1 MNREETARKAHR
13 KETTT
18 VEDKQTEKDSDV
30 KPTMGF
36 TLPRVEEKE
45 KKTGNRREPRLL
57 RKVCAASASSR

>member
-1 MNREETARKAHR
+1 MNREESARKAHR

-36 TLPRVEEKE
+36 TLPRWKR
-45 KKTGNRREPRLL
+45 KKPRCGAQ
-57 RKVCAASASSR
+57 RAG